1 MACADFPESD
11 ALPPPEPEG
20 GLPLADPLG
29 AAEIKAALIS
39 ADAGRDPDA
48 EGGLALAAAAVT
60 AALISV
66 DVGRD
71 PDEEVGTAGSASALG
86 AAFGL
91 PLAFDFG
98 WGYGAGDA
106 SP

>member
-1 MACADFPESD
+1 MACQDFSESD
-11 ALPPPEPEG
+11 ALPRPPEPEG
-20 GLPLADPLG
+20 GLPLAVPLG

-39 ADAGRDPDA
+39 AAV
-48 EGGLALAAAAVT
+48 VT
-60 AALISV
+60 AALISA
-66 DVGRD
+66 DAGRD
-71 PDEEVGTAGSASALG
+71 PDEEVGTGCASALG